1 MVRPL
6 EDTGN
11 WEMCDIG
18 RGFIAVFT
26 ITSQMKLH
34 SAILSMVTP
43 EKKQRKLGVVSAKS
57 KESYSEHYVS
67 GYPTT
72 TTFRNFRKNDLIE
85 LFCDDIT
92 EWM

>member
-18 RGFIAVFT
+18 RGFIAVF
-26 ITSQMKLH
+26 TSQMKLH

-43 EKKQRKLGVVSAKS
+43 EKKQRKLGVVS
-57 KESYSEHYVS
+57 
-67 GYPTT
+67 
-72 TTFRNFRKNDLIE
+72 
-85 LFCDDIT
+85 
-92 EWM
+92 

>member
-43 EKKQRKLGVVSAKS
+43 EKKQRKLGVVS
-57 KESYSEHYVS
+57 
-67 GYPTT
+67 
-72 TTFRNFRKNDLIE
+72 
-85 LFCDDIT
+85 
-92 EWM
+92 